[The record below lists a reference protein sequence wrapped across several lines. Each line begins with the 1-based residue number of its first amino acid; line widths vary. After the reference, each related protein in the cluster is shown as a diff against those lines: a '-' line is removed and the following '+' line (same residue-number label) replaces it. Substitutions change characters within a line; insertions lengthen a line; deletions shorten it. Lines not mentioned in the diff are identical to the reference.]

1 MIEGEYDSNIM
12 GPVQATAY
20 RSSDQIEKDVRE
32 LISLNDAIQPKDI
45 DVTVEV
51 GKVTLKG
58 RVRDEVARD
67 EAVQAASEVIGVT
80 EVINSIEIGE

>member
-58 RVRDEVARD
+58 KVRDGVARD

>member
-58 RVRDEVARD
+58 KVRDEVARD